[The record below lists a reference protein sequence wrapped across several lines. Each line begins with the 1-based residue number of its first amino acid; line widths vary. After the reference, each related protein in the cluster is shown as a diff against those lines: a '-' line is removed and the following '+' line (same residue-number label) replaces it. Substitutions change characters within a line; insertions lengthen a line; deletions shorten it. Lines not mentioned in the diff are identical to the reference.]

1 VARQRHGLPSMVLP
15 AWMLSLSL
23 LPFVAVVATG
33 LIGFMGRLPVGLRF
47 TEITPDI
54 MAMIQTPWV
63 LVNLF
68 VAIAMTNGAAGA
80 AMIAYAARRTREG
93 RWMIG
98 AVGLHGLAVAIAIIG
113 TLLRLSVTTFDE
125 ATLGANRSYQWAMT
139 LGYLGTPVL
148 YLATLVLC
156 VGLIASGILRRI
168 GIVVG
173 AISGLLFV
181 VAYVPGV
188 SDGMPPF
195 TIALLWMPIGI
206 GLLLRERRSMAAQAI
221 APSAA

>member
-1 VARQRHGLPSMVLP
+1 MKVACANVSPSSGPSSEIEVSAGPTVQLAP
-15 AWMLSLSL
+15 
-23 LPFVAVVATG
+23 PGAVIVTVRSAVK
-33 LIGFMGRLPVGLRF
+33 PVGGSAYDAYVLRS
-47 TEITPDI
+47 TKPPGRDITRDQP
-54 MAMIQTPWV
+54 
-63 LVNLF
+63 
-68 VAIAMTNGAAGA
+68 AG
-80 AMIAYAARRTREG
+80 TLS
-93 RWMIG
+93 
-98 AVGLHGLAVAIAIIG
+98 VPV
-113 TLLRLSVTTFDE
+113 LLRLSVTTFDE

-173 AISGLLFV
+173 TISGLLFL
-181 VAYVPGV
+181 VAYLPGV

-206 GLLLRERRSMAAQAI
+206 GLLLRDRRRMAAPAI